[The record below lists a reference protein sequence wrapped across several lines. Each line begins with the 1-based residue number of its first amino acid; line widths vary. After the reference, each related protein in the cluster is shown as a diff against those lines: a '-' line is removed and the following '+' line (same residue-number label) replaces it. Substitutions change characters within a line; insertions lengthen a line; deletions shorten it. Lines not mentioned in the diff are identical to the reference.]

1 MGCFRPQRLP
11 VKDWRE
17 QLHTISDEGGAW
29 TMKRPWL
36 KQYERH
42 VLHSITYPEI
52 PIHRFLLDTVAK
64 HQGDIAL
71 SFNEIQ
77 IPYNEL
83 NARINLFA
91 HALQKAGV
99 EKGDRIAFLL
109 VNSPVYV
116 IAFFA
121 VLKIGAVVVN
131 LNVGIQ
137 GEELLRCLNESG
149 AKGVVTIDLFAY
161 NIYKV
166 IQNTKV
172 KTVILHSVMGLE
184 KKMRLDEGVPQ
195 PQLFQEA
202 LSAARNTE
210 EPVARVSPDDVA
222 VLQYTSGSTGVP
234 KAATLT
240 HSNLVATVLQSDT
253 WMGIENAGNAAVMC
267 VIPFFHVFGMSAC
280 LLLSVF
286 KGYRM
291 VLLPR
296 MDLMDILSLVK
307 TIESYRP
314 ISFPAVPSLW
324 GAILSL
330 PPETARNQLSSI
342 QVATSGGASL
352 PAWAHERF
360 EKLTGRKMME
370 AYGLS
375 EASSATHFTP
385 YPSGGPRG
393 SIGVP
398 LPDTDAMIMDIETGE
413 KECPVNEI
421 GELVVKGP
429 QIMQG
434 YWNSEDLTATAL
446 RHGWLYT
453 GDLARMDQ
461 NGFFYIMDRRDDL
474 VISSGFNVYPSE
486 IEEVLAK
493 HPKIK
498 DAAVIGIPD
507 RIKGQTILAVIVLR
521 EGMQGDKEEFL
532 SYCKENMPD
541 YRVPKAILFRDAIPR
556 NQAGKILKRALR
568 QEAHTV

>member
-1 MGCFRPQRLP
+1 
-11 VKDWRE
+11 
-17 QLHTISDEGGAW
+17 
-29 TMKRPWL
+29 MKRVWL
-36 KQYERH
+36 EQYERH

-52 PIHRFLLDTVAK
+52 PVHGFLLDTVAK
-64 HQGDIAL
+64 HPGDIAI

-77 IPYNEL
+77 IPYKEL
-83 NARINLFA
+83 NVRVNMFA
-91 HALQKAGV
+91 FALQKAGV
-99 EKGDRIAFLL
+99 EKGDRIALLL

-121 VLKIGAVVVN
+121 VLKIGAIVVN

-137 GEELLRCLNESG
+137 GEELIRCLNESG
-149 AKGVVTIDLFAY
+149 AKIVVTMDLFAQS
-161 NIYKV
+161 IYKV
-166 IQNTKV
+166 IKNTGV

-184 KKMRLDEGVPQ
+184 KKMRFDEEAPQ
-195 PQLFQEA
+195 PQLFQEVLA
-202 LSAARNTE
+202 AARNTE
-210 EPVARVSPDDVA
+210 EPAVQVSPGDVA

-240 HSNLVATVLQSDT
+240 HSNLVASVLQSDT
-253 WMGIENAGNAAVMC
+253 WMGIENAGNAAVLC

-280 LLLSVF
+280 LLLSVLR
-286 KGYRM
+286 GYRM

-296 MDLMDILSLVK
+296 IDLMDILSLLK
-307 TIESYRP
+307 TIETYRP

-342 QVATSGGASL
+342 QVATSGGAPL

-360 EKLTGRKMME
+360 EKLTGRRMME

-385 YPSGGPRG
+385 YPRGGPIG

-398 LPDTDAMIMDIETGE
+398 LPDTEAKIMDIETGE
-413 KECPVNEI
+413 RECSVSEI

-429 QIMQG
+429 QIMRG
-434 YWNSEDLTATAL
+434 YWNNKDLTSAAL
-446 RHGWLYT
+446 RNGWFYT

-461 NGFFYIMDRRDDL
+461 DGFFYIVDRKDDL
-474 VISSGFNVYPSE
+474 IISSGFNVYPSQ
-486 IEEVLAK
+486 IEEVLEK

-498 DAAVIGIPD
+498 EAAVIGVPD
-507 RIKGQTILAVIVLR
+507 RIKGQAILAVIVLR
-521 EGMQGDKEEFL
+521 EGMQEDKEEFL
-532 SYCKENMPD
+532 N
-541 YRVPKAILFRDAIPR
+541 
-556 NQAGKILKRALR
+556 
-568 QEAHTV
+568 

>member
-1 MGCFRPQRLP
+1 MN
-11 VKDWRE
+11 
-17 QLHTISDEGGAW
+17 
-29 TMKRPWL
+29 RPWL

-42 VLHSITYPEI
+42 VPHSIPYPEI
-52 PIHRFLLDTVAK
+52 PVQHFLVDTAAK
-64 HQGDIAL
+64 HPGDIAI

-77 IPYNEL
+77 IPYKDL
-83 NARINLFA
+83 NVRVNMFA

-99 EKGDRIAFLL
+99 EKGDRVALLL

-121 VLKIGAVVVN
+121 ILKIGAVVVN
-131 LNVGIQ
+131 LSVGIQ
-137 GEELLRCLNESG
+137 GEELIRCLNESG
-149 AKGVVTIDLFAY
+149 AKIVVTMDLFIQ

-166 IQNTKV
+166 IKNTRV

-184 KKMRLDEGVPQ
+184 KKMRFEEGTPQ
-195 PQLFQEA
+195 PQLFQEV
-202 LSAARNTE
+202 LAAAQGIE
-210 EPVARVSPDDVA
+210 EPVVQVSPGDVA
-222 VLQYTSGSTGVP
+222 VLQYTSGSTGAP

-240 HSNLVATVLQSDT
+240 HSNLVASVLQSET
-253 WMGIENAGNAAVMC
+253 WMGIESAGNAAVMC

-280 LLLSVF
+280 LLLSVR

-296 MDLMDILSLVK
+296 VDPMDILSLVK
-307 TIESYRP
+307 TIETYRP

-342 QVATSGGASL
+342 RVATSGGASL
-352 PAWAHERF
+352 PLWAYEKF

-385 YPSGGPRG
+385 YPLGGPSG

-398 LPDTDAMIMDIETGE
+398 LPDTEAKIMDIETGE
-413 KECPVNEI
+413 RECPVGEI

-429 QIMQG
+429 QIMRG
-434 YWNSEDLTATAL
+434 YWNNEDLTSKAL
-446 RHGWLYT
+446 RHGWFYT
-453 GDLARMDQ
+453 GDLARMDED
-461 NGFFYIMDRRDDL
+461 GFFYIVDRKDDL
-474 VISSGFNVYPSE
+474 IISSGFNVYPSQVEE
-486 IEEVLAK
+486 ILER

-498 DAAVIGIPD
+498 EAAVIGVPD
-507 RIKGQTILAVIVLR
+507 RIKGQAILAVIVLR
-521 EGMQGDKEEFL
+521 EGMQGDKEDL
-532 SYCKENMPD
+532 LNYCKEKMPD
-541 YRVPKAILFRDAIPR
+541 YRVPKTILLRDSIPR
-556 NQAGKILKRALR
+556 NPAGKILKRVLR
-568 QEAHTV
+568 REAPVG